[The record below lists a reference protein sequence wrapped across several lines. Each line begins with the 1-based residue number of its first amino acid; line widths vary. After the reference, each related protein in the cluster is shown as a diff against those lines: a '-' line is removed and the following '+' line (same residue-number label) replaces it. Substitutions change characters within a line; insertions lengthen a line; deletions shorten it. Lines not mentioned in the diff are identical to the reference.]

1 MSARPPLILTF
12 LKLEKKAQQKQK
24 NKKPKSKSAKSKKHK
39 SKIEGTKKGVKKESQ
54 KGETWEK
61 KWTCPFAFF
70 LHLCCFLDLLL
81 FCFLFFP
88 DKKQKKQNKSKTRKQ
103 NKCKEN
109 ANGQFHVFPFLTFL
123 FFPIYFASVFSVL
136 KFCFLIF
143 HVFSF
148 FCIIF
153 KFKNH

>member
-61 KWTCPFAFF
+61 NG
-70 LHLCCFLDLLL
+70 LVHLL
-81 FCFLFFP
+81 
-88 DKKQKKQNKSKTRKQ
+88 
-103 NKCKEN
+103 
-109 ANGQFHVFPFLTFL
+109 
-123 FFPIYFASVFSVL
+123 
-136 KFCFLIF
+136 
-143 HVFSF
+143 F
-148 FCIIF
+148 FCIYVAF
-153 KFKNH
+153 